1 MTEEQAVALMEE
13 LSNKLGALENYVLK
27 HSPSVWLRWQRN
39 RDEITAE
46 WLIKLLDLRLSG
58 FDDALVRREMAR
70 RK

>member
-39 RDEITAE
+39 RDEITTE
-46 WLIKLLDLRLSG
+46 WLRSWCYCYTCGRDRNCNCFWK
-58 FDDALVRREMAR
+58 
-70 RK
+70 